1 MRYLIIVLLSIV
13 SYCNAEWFAYDRAIR
28 DVQRND
34 LPKAMQRL
42 NASLID
48 HPDDTSLLYDAGV
61 VAYKSNDFNQARD
74 YFNRATQSKDG
85 DAQLQKQAYF
95 NSGNA
100 SVALTDYKN
109 AVLSY
114 EQALHIDP
122 SDERVQ
128 HNLKKAR
135 ELLRQQQK
143 EQQDKKDEKQDE
155 DKKQQNKDKNQSDKS
170 DEKSDQD
177 RTQDKQD
184 DNKNAS
190 DQKQSS
196 QQQQDTDKDQKSDKQ
211 DKQEPSQKPDKG
223 QKESEQKS
231 DQQKQQSGQEDSGEK
246 RDQGSDQQNGQG
258 QDQQDSGADR
268 GKQEKQR
275 ERGKQPNHEPGDQS
289 DDTHEQGQR
298 DKGNQEKPDR
308 KPTDTKGNE
317 SQDTAGDKT
326 SREHEQTPSH
336 KQQSDIAHPSDKN
349 DTQLGDKAQAM
360 EVKQGES
367 PVKKAPKQE
376 KKVDERL
383 MWIMQEQERQ
393 DAQHA
398 KGLIK
403 GVVDKNLVGKHGQ
416 HCW

>member
-28 DVQRND
+28 DVQKND

-48 HPDDTSLLYDAGV
+48 HPDDASLLYDAGV

-85 DAQLQKQAYF
+85 DVQLQKQAYF

-135 ELLRQQQK
+135 ELLRQEQQK
-143 EQQDKKDEKQDE
+143 EQQKEQQNKKDEKQDE
-155 DKKQQNKDKNQSDKS
+155 DK
-170 DEKSDQD
+170 
-177 RTQDKQD
+177 
-184 DNKNAS
+184 
-190 DQKQSS
+190 KQSS

-211 DKQEPSQKPDKG
+211 NKQEPSQKPDKG
-223 QKESEQKS
+223 QKQSEQKS

-349 DTQLGDKAQAM
+349 DTQLGGKAQAM

>member
-1 MRYLIIVLLSIV
+1 MRYLIIGLLSIA
-13 SYCNAEWFAYDRAIR
+13 SYCNAEWFAYDRAIC
-28 DVQRND
+28 DVQKND

-42 NASLID
+42 NARLID
-48 HPDDTSLLYDAGV
+48 YPDDASLLYDAGV
-61 VAYKSNDFNQARD
+61 VAYKSNNFHQARD
-74 YFNRATQSKDG
+74 YFNRAVQGKDS
-85 DAQLQKQAYF
+85 DAQLKKQAYF

-100 SVALTDYKN
+100 SVALKDYKN
-109 AVLSY
+109 AVSSY

-135 ELLRQQQK
+135 ELLRQEQQK
-143 EQQDKKDEKQDE
+143 QQEQQDKKDEKQDK
-155 DKKQQNKDKNQSDKS
+155 DKEQQNKDKNKSDKS
-170 DEKSDQD
+170 DGKQDQN
-177 RTQDKQD
+177 RTQDKQ
-184 DNKNAS
+184 N
-190 DQKQSS
+190 
-196 QQQQDTDKDQKSDKQ
+196 QDS
-211 DKQEPSQKPDKG
+211 SQKPDEG

-231 DQQKQQSGQEDSGEK
+231 GQQKPQSGQEDAGKK
-246 RDQGSDQQNGQG
+246 RDQGSDQQDGQR
-258 QDQQDSGADR
+258 QDQQDSDADR

-289 DDTHEQGQR
+289 DDTHKQGQGDKR
-298 DKGNQEKPDR
+298 DQEKPDR
-308 KPTDTKGNE
+308 KPSDTKGNE
-317 SQDTAGDKT
+317 SQQTASDKT
-326 SREHEQTPSH
+326 PREHEQTPSY
-336 KQQSDIAHPSDKN
+336 QQQPDKVHTSDKN
-349 DTQLGDKAQAM
+349 DTRSGDKAQAM
-360 EVKQGES
+360 KVEQSKS

-403 GVVDKNLVGKHGQ
+403 GVVGKNLVGKDGQ